1 MVLFVP
7 ALLQQE
13 CESGKLRVP
22 MYHLMYRFVPAVSGF
37 RWQSLDST
45 MAKKLNRDNHLRH
58 SMVFSGSPWKVEVE
72 RVKGIEPSYEAWEA
86 AVLPLNYTR
95 TATHYRH
102 VLRGFRGAG
111 APCAGWSL
119 LNVAKAQVLDFH
131 VVIHA
136 VV

>member
-72 RVKGIEPSYEAWEA
+72 RVMGIEPTYRAWEA
-86 AVLPLNYTR
+86 SVLPLNYTR
-95 TATHYRH
+95 VGARVYR
-102 VLRGFRGAG
+102 LGT
-111 APCAGWSL
+111 
-119 LNVAKAQVLDFH
+119 
-131 VVIHA
+131 VISDGRERQR
-136 VV
+136 

>member
-1 MVLFVP
+1 
-7 ALLQQE
+7 
-13 CESGKLRVP
+13 
-22 MYHLMYRFVPAVSGF
+22 MYHSTYQLEPAVSGF
-37 RWQSLDST
+37 RWMSVDRDLVKILNPDNNLRRSL
-45 MAKKLNRDNHLRH
+45 AFGGR
-58 SMVFSGSPWKVEVE
+58 PWKVEVE

-95 TATHYRH
+95 TAAHYRH

-119 LNVAKAQVLDFH
+119 LNVAKAWVLDFH

-136 VV
+136 VG